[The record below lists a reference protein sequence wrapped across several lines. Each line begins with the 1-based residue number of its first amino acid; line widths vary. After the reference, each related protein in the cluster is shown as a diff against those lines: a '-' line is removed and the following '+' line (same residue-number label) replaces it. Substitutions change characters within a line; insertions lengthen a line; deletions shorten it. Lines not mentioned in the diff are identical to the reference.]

1 MTDSDPAKNIGSE
14 FAHIDDSGS
23 GAVPLSDQ
31 TDSAFND
38 LWNVEDRVNLGTSEG
53 SGMSE
58 TLKFEL
64 ETLTLERE
72 RLKKEKW
79 KLTEMLESIKLE
91 EEIALMKSEVSAL
104 DDENRQLLAEIQ
116 RRKSTVSQI
125 TPG

>member
-1 MTDSDPAKNIGSE
+1 MTDSNAATNIDSE

-23 GAVPLSDQ
+23 GSDPISDQ
-31 TDSAFND
+31 NDSAFND
-38 LWNVEDRVNLGTSEG
+38 LWNVGDRVNLGTSEG
-53 SGMSE
+53 SGVSE

-116 RRKSTVSQI
+116 RRKSTVSQN

>member
-1 MTDSDPAKNIGSE
+1 MTDSNPAKDIVSE

-53 SGMSE
+53 NDMSE
-58 TLKFEL
+58 NLKFEL
-64 ETLTLERE
+64 ETLTIERE

-116 RRKSTVSQI
+116 RRKSTVSQN